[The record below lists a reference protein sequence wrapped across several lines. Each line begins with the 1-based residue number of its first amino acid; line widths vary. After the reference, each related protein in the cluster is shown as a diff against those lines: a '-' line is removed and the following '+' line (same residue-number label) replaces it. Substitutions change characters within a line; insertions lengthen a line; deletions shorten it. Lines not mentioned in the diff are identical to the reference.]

1 MQGCIVLLMCLML
14 FLLLGICHLVGIFLL
29 LSQIAVQFLVVYTFN
44 GMFKKQCLIHNRC
57 EALFMTID
65 DVVVTRTIFDRFS
78 KEFRDCF
85 DVDVAI
91 AGAGP
96 AGLIA
101 AKYLADAGKKVV
113 IFERKLSV
121 GGGMWGGGMTFP
133 VVVVQKEAKHLLEE
147 ASIKVTDEG
156 DGYFS
161 ADSIE
166 AITKLCASTI
176 DAGVRIFNTIS
187 VEDVLLDGK
196 KVNGFVIN
204 WSAVEVAGLHVDPL
218 SIRAKYCIDATGHP
232 AEVCRIVREKCGPL
246 NTKSGNLEKERSMCA
261 DIGEK
266 TVVENTKEAY
276 PGLFVAGMCANAVYG
291 SQRMGPIFG
300 GMLLSGKKAAELILK
315 KL

>member
-1 MQGCIVLLMCLML
+1 MV
-14 FLLLGICHLVGIFLL
+14 
-29 LSQIAVQFLVVYTFN
+29 
-44 GMFKKQCLIHNRC
+44 
-57 EALFMTID
+57 ID
-65 DVVVTRTIFDRFS
+65 DVVVTRTIFERFS
-78 KEFRDCF
+78 KEFQDCF
-85 DVDVAI
+85 EVDVAI
-91 AGAGP
+91 AGGGP

-101 AKYLADAGKKVV
+101 AKYLANAGKKVV
-113 IFERKLSV
+113 LFERKLSI

-133 VVVVQKEAKHLLEE
+133 VIVVQKESMHLLKEANINVTEE
-147 ASIKVTDEG
+147 KN
-156 DGYFS
+156 GYYS

-166 AITKLCASTI
+166 AVSKLCSSAI

-187 VEDVLLDGK
+187 VEDVLLYEK
-196 KVNGFVIN
+196 KINGFVIN

-232 AEVCRIVREKCGPL
+232 AEVCKIVREKCGPL
-246 NTKSGNLEKERSMCA
+246 NTSSGDLEKERSMCA
-261 DIGEK
+261 DVGEK
-266 TVVENTKEAY
+266 AVVDNTKEVY